1 MLVLQTLEQAVKE
14 TKQAISQDIKE
25 QSLER
30 FRAKK
35 RSQKWDGPVI
45 NGK

>member
-1 MLVLQTLEQAVKE
+1 MLVLETLEQAVKE
-14 TKQAISQDIKE
+14 AKQSLTQDVEE

-35 RSQKWDGPVI
+35 RSQRWDGPVI
-45 NGK
+45 KGS